1 MGKGLDELI
10 ESLLTE
16 IAFSGSRGCRVTNLL
31 SAIKAFYQEG
41 QGVDADSD
49 VTPRGK
55 GPEIEPD
62 DLAVASKVWRWLV
75 ARPDVSVGVNRKFNH
90 LSLDAVLGLP
100 EDEDDQAPSDLGLTS
115 SGVPAKPSRA
125 GQSEPSR
132 VSRNSGKGLD
142 NYRPRLHVSEERQW
156 RILTGHGPDFKR
168 VPTFEWKALVDIA
181 SVKEK
186 GILQGDLVRLTG
198 QDKRSLPTRTDALAK
213 KGYIIKQPILLRG
226 CRSSKIWLAQFAEE
240 AREDADRDGLQYDKI
255 DLSPATLTKDLDPV
269 PFSQKWNGER
279 LDYLAVAQAFIA
291 VVKAWGLIRYCDVR
305 AKLDVEER
313 VPQMRALA
321 KTSRW
326 LTSIGSV
333 TFVAARFSNSHR
345 LFKDCVKFIREP
357 TPAEWKIF
365 RTTPKARLNIPSQRV
380 GARGVASRARHEALS
395 KSRGKS
401 KSNAK
406 RTSHEG
412 DKVIPLLWTP
422 QKPITNTVF
431 EIIKRSGVG
440 GSSNASIGRQTIGQ
454 AYRKYTAALNAALS
468 FPNSQPQ
475 HLEHLSVTSNL
486 TRLGKTMTYQF
497 FATCEMASSSSSV
510 PTGDKDQV
518 QEADKNVTVPTEQ
531 SLSADSVVNKP
542 RAFSQPIKSRFASP
556 TSSSLSSLSRA
567 MPSIKIA
574 QVRQQNSKRK
584 RKQILDDGQEEQPAP
599 KRRGRPPKPK
609 APGPPTTIAADE
621 PHVNPQLDTS
631 PSISSGALPVEAETN
646 EVASSINVQESAEPP
661 SRHHDTPE
669 PPEPRPPGVYRGVRE
684 PLGPGQK
691 RKGRPKRSCVVIFR
705 SDRLKDPSFL
715 GVAEATEDKS
725 NKKLAETS
733 KQDNAAADS
742 VLTPPNSMDT
752 NSAEIPAVQ
761 ESAQAEESP
770 IIQRRGPRRGK
781 AKSHRCEK
789 CGSSWR
795 NSNGLEYHLNKSQT
809 ICNPNFVPPPRH
821 PSPQPNLKQRDI
833 RPLASSSSRRRQKAK
848 GGGVDP
854 PSIHRSTPSIRVR
867 AMRSLTGTIS
877 EGTPKPAS
885 TRGAILLQDL
895 QTYDVI
901 DREPLQS
908 VQASPKIDGVSTP
921 DIVRRDSVPRQFKK
935 KTGRLHQTQSQR
947 DEEVGLANNSSHRI
961 TKELPR
967 EAEAREDP
975 RSGVSAAKLGSTK
988 SVGNTQKT
996 PVSSNAAAN
1005 DEHFLNT
1012 ESKPQDKLLLPP
1024 LRGAFPDIAPRKQQS
1039 ETSIL
1044 ASFKTCKPGNTSL
1057 GAQRRERTSK
1067 IIEYLLDHNS
1077 GVFPGNKSLYLVLV
1091 SLWNREYD
1099 DLAPPDRK
1107 MCQSTV
1113 SKMDKAGVLKQL
1125 HFFFLDGRGN
1135 MQDCAIL
1142 FKVREDNDQLTDP
1155 STDPKVVAIK
1165 EKMREMFPETY
1176 IPEAFSLSEMEVE
1189 LFDALDS
1196 KHRGSQHE
1204 NISSP
1209 RQKVDETRDV
1219 EVLQYPMP
1227 VMVDIPINA
1236 TASKR
1241 LRESDD
1247 DQGGQTSKKLR
1258 IDAQGVEKIQSSR
1271 KYRKRP
1277 ESEFW
1282 DSGKLALYLWNQKQ
1296 NHVGKWDETSTH
1308 LQDPAS
1314 GAWSWNPEAN
1324 NQPSPGI
1331 ESILS
1336 SVKSTRENDAYLRR
1350 QSSSR
1355 YKLHR
1360 ARTDEFEDIG
1370 VDAAGGI
1377 GTPRKVQTIDRF
1389 VEPSTAASFAFEDFE
1404 SEEDDDDSTMEEA
1417 QDLCAADDNTST
1429 YSGDTAVRFS
1439 QVQSVRGTGH
1449 GSWPR
1454 LKTDFF
1460 ESHAQGFTLV
1470 GSLPSSKWFQK
1481 ENLPRS
1487 ISDIP
1492 RTARAP
1498 ALSSW
1503 ADPLYGKFMR
1513 DLAKIERWEQS
1524 VEGSQILSHGSVAP
1538 EYIFLSLSSDKSK
1551 SNMEPITVEWPS
1563 KTQYTTENMPNEIL
1577 NATQEDEDFGLS
1589 NTIRSKKIKDT
1600 TSRSQVKRTRYNR
1613 LLRDDWNT
1621 TSGLGVEYKTRLLT
1635 AIPRQPR
1642 GRSTHPR
1649 PINGETEL
1657 IAAFVVFRTL
1667 IGGVDQTVDMG
1678 LVMKYFPEM
1687 SLSALKKFWP
1697 RIMRERK
1704 TYVDA
1709 LTTKFQ
1715 ASFLEAYERGDIAPL
1730 DYNNLEDY
1738 DWGSLITWTARL
1750 ETHQDVSLPTSL
1762 HALNEAYLLEDPVN
1776 EVVDWREIW
1785 FSQASVY
1792 NRIEAAAGE
1801 SISIPIPNI
1810 RNDQAILSLAR
1821 SWVRSLCCT
1830 SIKGA
1835 DSPEKIR
1842 KKLLQLAHGDE
1853 ASVNQLLGKVI
1864 SKLRLEKLVVRAKGK
1879 IMGQSFR
1886 LHAQFVK
1893 QLDKLSRAE
1902 KFTQATAFK
1911 SQLDESFRA
1920 NQEFLLP
1927 YASDDGTIMAIIN
1940 LQTAGRIRA
1949 DATDIPN
1956 IPFGFEPGN
1965 YEGRL
1970 FPKSYY
1976 HFQIRLVPTQTYMYD
1991 EDMPLLQE
1999 AKNMRPPT
2007 EGPQGEIP
2015 IWVDFFGKL
2024 NRPRWIEY
2032 LSMMVFALATK
2043 GPLTPASAT
2052 VLLKP
2057 VIDEFEAKLIMD
2069 WLDALGL
2076 LQRVESENGAT
2087 MAEWWWLVVGQL
2099 ISVKGKDTR

>member
-31 SAIKAFYQEG
+31 AVIRAFYRDG
-41 QGVDADSD
+41 QGIDAGSD
-49 VTPRGK
+49 VTLRGK

-62 DLAVASKVWRWLV
+62 DLVVASKVWRWLV

-90 LSLDAVLGLP
+90 LSLEAVLGLP
-100 EDEDDQAPSDLGLTS
+100 EDEDDQALPDLGPTS
-115 SGVPAKPSRA
+115 SKVPAKPSRA
-125 GQSEPSR
+125 GQSDPGR

-168 VPTFEWKALVDIA
+168 VPAFEWRALVDIA

-226 CRSSKIWLAQFAEE
+226 CRSSKIWLAQFAEK

-255 DLSPATLTKDLDPV
+255 DLSAETLTKDLDPV

-279 LDYLAVAQAFIA
+279 LDYLAIAQAFIA

-333 TFVAARFSNSHR
+333 TFVAARFSNNHR
-345 LFKDCVKFIREP
+345 LFKDCVKFLREP

-401 KSNAK
+401 KKNAK
-406 RTSHEG
+406 RTPREG
-412 DKVIPLLWTP
+412 DKVTPSLWAP

-431 EIIKRSGVG
+431 EIIKRSGAG
-440 GSSNASIGRQTIGQ
+440 GSSNASIGRQTIGH

-486 TRLGKTMTYQF
+486 TRMGKTMTYQF
-497 FATCEMASSSSSV
+497 FATNEMVSSSATT
-510 PTGDKDQV
+510 TGDKV
-518 QEADKNVTVPTEQ
+518 QAQEVDRTAPVPAEQ
-531 SLSADSVVNKP
+531 TLNTHSVVNKP
-542 RAFSQPIKSRFASP
+542 RTFSQPIESKFASP

-567 MPSIKIA
+567 MSSIKNA

-584 RKQILDDGQEEQPAP
+584 RKRVLDDAQGEQPSS

-609 APGPPTTIAADE
+609 VLEPPTTIAADE
-621 PHVNPQLDTS
+621 PRVNPQLDTS
-631 PSISSGALPVEAETN
+631 PNITSGTLPTETQNN
-646 EVASSINVQESAEPP
+646 EVASIIVQESSEPP
-661 SRHHDTPE
+661 KGRPDTPE
-669 PPEPRPPGVYRGVRE
+669 APEPRPPGVYRAARR
-684 PLGPGQK
+684 PLEPGQK

-715 GVAEATEDKS
+715 GVTEATEEQSDGKPT
-725 NKKLAETS
+725 ETS
-733 KQDNAAADS
+733 NLDNNAADS
-742 VLTPPNSMDT
+742 AMTPPNSIDT
-752 NSAEIPAVQ
+752 NSASIPTVQ
-761 ESAQAEESP
+761 ESTQTKESP

-781 AKSHRCEK
+781 TKSHKCEK

-809 ICNPNFVPPPRH
+809 TCNPDFVPPPRH
-821 PSPQPNLKQRDI
+821 PSPQPNLKQRNI
-833 RPLASSSSRRRQKAK
+833 KPLASWTPGRQQKAK
-848 GGGVDP
+848 GGGIDP
-854 PSIHRSTPSIRVR
+854 QSSRRSTPSIRVR

-885 TRGAILLQDL
+885 TRGSILLQDL

-901 DREPLQS
+901 DRETLQS
-908 VQASPKIDGVSTP
+908 HQSTPRLDGTSTP
-921 DIVRRDSVPRQFKK
+921 DIIRRDSVPRQLKK
-935 KTGRLHQTQSQR
+935 RAGRLHQTQGQK
-947 DEEVGLANNSSHRI
+947 DGEVGLASTGSHRI
-961 TKELPR
+961 IKEFSR
-967 EAEAREDP
+967 GSGAQDP
-975 RSGVSAAKLGSTK
+975 KPGVSAAIAANSTK
-988 SVGNTQKT
+988 SMSNAQDTL
-996 PVSSNAAAN
+996 VSSNTTTNN
-1005 DEHFLNT
+1005 DHFLNP
-1012 ESKPQDKLLLPP
+1012 EPKPQDKLLLPP
-1024 LRGAFPDIAPRKQQS
+1024 LRGPFPDIAPRKHQS
-1039 ETSIL
+1039 ESSIL

-1142 FKVREDNDQLTDP
+1142 VKVREDDDQLNDL
-1155 STDPKVVAIK
+1155 STDPKVIAIK

-1176 IPEAFSLSEMEVE
+1176 IPEAFSLSEMEIE

-1196 KHRGSQHE
+1196 KHRGSQHD
-1204 NISSP
+1204 NTSTS

-1236 TASKR
+1236 TTSKR
-1241 LRESDD
+1241 PRESDD
-1247 DQGGQTSKKLR
+1247 DQSGQTSKKLR
-1258 IDAQGVEKIQSSR
+1258 IDAQGVGKIQSNR

-1308 LQDPAS
+1308 LQDPGS

-1324 NQPSPGI
+1324 NQSSPGI

-1336 SVKSTRENDAYLRR
+1336 SVKSTRENDAHLRR
-1350 QSSSR
+1350 RSSTR
-1355 YKLHR
+1355 YKLYR
-1360 ARTDEFEDIG
+1360 AHTEEFGDIG
-1370 VDAAGGI
+1370 DDAMGYI
-1377 GTPRKVQTIDRF
+1377 DTLPDKVQSIDRF
-1389 VEPSTAASFAFEDFE
+1389 VEPSTSASFTFEDIE
-1404 SEEDDDDSTMEEA
+1404 TEEDDDDFTMEDA
-1417 QDLCAADDNTST
+1417 QDVCATDDNTSA

-1439 QVQSVRGTGH
+1439 QVQSVRDTGH

-1454 LKTDFF
+1454 LKADFF
-1460 ESHAQGFTLV
+1460 ESHTQGFTLV

-1492 RTARAP
+1492 RTARGP

-1524 VEGSQILSHGSVAP
+1524 VEGTHILSHGSVAP

-1551 SNMEPITVEWPS
+1551 ANMEPCTVEWPS
-1563 KTQYTTENMPNEIL
+1563 RTQYTTENMPDEIL
-1577 NATQEDEDFGLS
+1577 NATQEDEDFGLPS
-1589 NTIRSKKIKDT
+1589 PTRAKKIKDT
-1600 TSRSQVKRTRYNR
+1600 LSRPQVKRTRYNR

-1621 TSGLGVEYKTRLLT
+1621 TPGLGIEYKTRLLT

-1649 PINGETEL
+1649 PINGEAEL

-1715 ASFLEAYERGDIAPL
+1715 ASFLEAYERGDFATL

-1762 HALNEAYLLEDPVN
+1762 HALNEAYLLEDPIN

-1801 SISIPIPNI
+1801 SISIPIPSI
-1810 RNDQAILSLAR
+1810 RDDQAILSLAR

-1842 KKLLQLAHGDE
+1842 KKLLQLANGDE
-1853 ASVNQLLGKVI
+1853 ASVNRLLGKVI

-1902 KFTQATAFK
+1902 KFTQATMFK

-1920 NQEFLLP
+1920 NKEFLLP

-1999 AKNMRPPT
+1999 AKNKGPPT

-2099 ISVKGKDTR
+2099 INVKGKNTK

>member
-31 SAIKAFYQEG
+31 AAIKSFYQDGQDLNAGPEVTPYG
-41 QGVDADSD
+41 QGL
-49 VTPRGK
+49 R
-55 GPEIEPD
+55 IEPD
-62 DLAVASKVWRWLV
+62 DLVVASKVWCWLA
-75 ARPDVSVGVNRKFNH
+75 ARPDVSVGVDRKSNH
-90 LSLDAVLGLP
+90 LSLDEILCLP
-100 EDEDDQAPSDLGLTS
+100 EDEDDETLSEPGPAS
-115 SGVPAKPSRA
+115 SGVPAKPSRT
-125 GQSEPSR
+125 GQPDSSR
-132 VSRNSGKGLD
+132 GSRNSGKGVD
-142 NYRPRLHVSEERQW
+142 KYRPRLHVSEERQW

-168 VPTFEWKALVDIA
+168 VPTFEWRALVDIA

-226 CRSSKIWLAQFAEE
+226 CRSSKIWLAQFAEK
-240 AREDADRDGLQYDKI
+240 AKEDADRDGLQYDKI
-255 DLSPATLTKDLDPV
+255 DLSPETLTKDLDPV

-279 LDYLAVAQAFIA
+279 LDYLAIAQAFIA
-291 VVKAWGLIRYCDVR
+291 VVKAWGLIRYCDAR

-345 LFKDCVKFIREP
+345 LFKDCVKFLREP

-380 GARGVASRARHEALS
+380 GARGVASRARHKALS

-401 KSNAK
+401 KGKRASTK
-406 RTSHEG
+406 RTPHEA

-431 EIIKRSGVG
+431 EIIKRSGAG
-440 GSSNASIGRQTIGQ
+440 GSSNASIGRQTIGH

-468 FPNSQPQ
+468 FPNSQPR
-475 HLEHLSVTSNL
+475 HLEHLSVTSTL
-486 TRLGKTMTYQF
+486 TRMGKTMTYQF
-497 FATCEMASSSSSV
+497 FAANEMTSSALASKEDKVQDQDANGQIPPTGQPLRTYSTGNKPRMFSLPIESKFAPLASSS
-510 PTGDKDQV
+510 
-518 QEADKNVTVPTEQ
+518 
-531 SLSADSVVNKP
+531 L
-542 RAFSQPIKSRFASP
+542 
-556 TSSSLSSLSRA
+556 LSLSRA
-567 MPSIKIA
+567 ISSLKSA
-574 QVRQQNSKRK
+574 QDRQQNSRRRKKRFP
-584 RKQILDDGQEEQPAP
+584 DDLQGEQSSSR
-599 KRRGRPPKPK
+599 RRGRPPKPK
-609 APGPPTTIAADE
+609 APEPLATIAAE
-621 PHVNPQLDTS
+621 EAPVNPEIATS
-631 PSISSGALPVEAETN
+631 PNDTVHRLPTKVQTTEEPSSAV
-646 EVASSINVQESAEPP
+646 VQESLEPP
-661 SRHHDTPE
+661 KERRDITETPQ
-669 PPEPRPPGVYRGVRE
+669 PRTPSVYRGFRN
-684 PLGPGQK
+684 PLESGQK
-691 RKGRPKRSCVVIFR
+691 RKGRPKRSCVVVFR

-715 GVAEATEDKS
+715 GVIEAVEVKPDEKLPETAIQDKS
-725 NKKLAETS
+725 T
-733 KQDNAAADS
+733 DS
-742 VLTPPNSMDT
+742 LGMAPLNVT
-752 NSAEIPAVQ
+752 EI
-761 ESAQAEESP
+761 ESP
-770 IIQRRGPRRGK
+770 PVMEEPAQTKASPITQRRGPRRGK
-781 AKSHRCEK
+781 IKSHKCEK

-809 ICNPNFVPPPRH
+809 ACNPDFVPPPRQ
-821 PSPQPNLKQRDI
+821 PSPQPKLRQRDI
-833 RPLASSSSRRRQKAK
+833 RPLASSSPGLRHRTR
-848 GGGVDP
+848 GDGVDS
-854 PSIHRSTPSIRVR
+854 PSINLSTPTSTRVR
-867 AMRSLTGTIS
+867 ALGNLTGTIS
-877 EGTPKPAS
+877 KGTPKPAS

-895 QTYDVI
+895 QTLDDF
-901 DREPLQS
+901 DRMQQGHQS
-908 VQASPKIDGVSTP
+908 APIPSRLFPPGTTRRGSTP
-921 DIVRRDSVPRQFKK
+921 SQRKK
-935 KTGRLHQTQSQR
+935 KVGPLHQTHGQKDGDITPKASNLLHVTNKLPY
-947 DEEVGLANNSSHRI
+947 EVG
-961 TKELPR
+961 PR
-967 EAEAREDP
+967 EDSQ
-975 RSGVSAAKLGSTK
+975 SGVSPHTLVGSSKLM
-988 SVGNTQKT
+988 GNAPKT
-996 PVSSNAAAN
+996 SVSSNPTTS
-1005 DEHFLNT
+1005 EGHFMDT
-1012 ESKPQDKLLLPP
+1012 EYHTRDKLLLPP
-1024 LRGAFPDIAPRKQQS
+1024 LRGPIPDIVPRYQRPD
-1039 ETSIL
+1039 TSIL
-1044 ASFKTCKPGNTSL
+1044 ASFKTSKSGNASL

-1077 GVFPGNKSLYLVLV
+1077 GVFPGQKSLYLALV

-1125 HFFFLDGRGN
+1125 HFFFLDSRGS

-1142 FKVREDNDQLTDP
+1142 IKVRGDNDQSVDL

-1176 IPEAFSLSEMEVE
+1176 IPEAFSLSEREVE

-1196 KHRGSQHE
+1196 KHRGLHNDSTITPHQG
-1204 NISSP
+1204 
-1209 RQKVDETRDV
+1209 VDETQDV

-1227 VMVDIPINA
+1227 IMVDIPINT

-1241 LRESDD
+1241 PRDNDE
-1247 DQGGQTSKKLR
+1247 DQNEQTTKKLR
-1258 IDAQGVEKIQSSR
+1258 IDAQGIERIQNSR

-1282 DSGKLALYLWNQKQ
+1282 DTGKLALYLWNQNQ
-1296 NHVGKWDETSTH
+1296 NHAGKWDETSSR

-1324 NQPSPGI
+1324 NRPGPGI

-1350 QSSSR
+1350 QSSTR
-1355 YKLHR
+1355 YKLY
-1360 ARTDEFEDIG
+1360 RTHTEDSEGIG
-1370 VDAAGGI
+1370 DDAMGGI
-1377 GTPRKVQTIDRF
+1377 YTSRQNQNVDRF
-1389 VEPSTAASFAFEDFE
+1389 VEPSTSASFAFEDLG
-1404 SEEDDDDSTMEEA
+1404 SEEDEEDFVMEDT
-1417 QDLCAADDNTST
+1417 QDVCGTDDNAST
-1429 YSGDTAVRFS
+1429 YSGDTGVRFS
-1439 QVQSVRGTGH
+1439 QVQSVCGTAH
-1449 GSWPR
+1449 GRWPR
-1454 LKTDFF
+1454 LTTDFF
-1460 ESHAQGFTLV
+1460 ESHTQGFTMV
-1470 GSLPSSKWFQK
+1470 GSLPSSKWFQR

-1487 ISDIP
+1487 ITDIP
-1492 RTARAP
+1492 RTSRAP

-1513 DLAKIERWEQS
+1513 DIAKIERWELS
-1524 VEGSQILSHGSVAP
+1524 IEGTQILSHGSVAP

-1551 SNMEPITVEWPS
+1551 ANMKPLAVEWPNT
-1563 KTQYTTENMPNEIL
+1563 TQYTVDNLPDEIL
-1577 NATQEDEDFGLS
+1577 KATQEDEDFGLPDP
-1589 NTIRSKKIKDT
+1589 TRAKKNKESS
-1600 TSRSQVKRTRYNR
+1600 SRAQVKRPRYNR

-1621 TSGLGVEYKTRLLT
+1621 TSGLNIEYKTRLLT
-1635 AIPRQPR
+1635 TIPRQPR

-1697 RIMRERK
+1697 RMMRERK

-1715 ASFLEAYERGDIAPL
+1715 SAFLEAYERGDVAPL
-1730 DYNNLEDY
+1730 NYDNVEDY
-1738 DWGSLITWTARL
+1738 DWGSLITWTAKL

-1762 HALNEAYLLEDPVN
+1762 RALNEAYVLEDPIN

-1792 NRIEAAAGE
+1792 NRIEAASSE
-1801 SISIPIPNI
+1801 SISIPIP
-1810 RNDQAILSLAR
+1810 RNQNDEAILGLAR

-1842 KKLLQLAHGDE
+1842 MKLLQLANGDE
-1853 ASVNQLLGKVI
+1853 ASVNRLLGKVI

-1902 KFTQATAFK
+1902 KFTQATTFK
-1911 SQLDESFRA
+1911 SQLDESFRV
-1920 NQEFLLP
+1920 NKEFLLP

-1940 LQTAGRIRA
+1940 LQAAGRIRA
-1949 DATDIPN
+1949 DALDIPN

-1976 HFQIRLVPTQTYMYD
+1976 HFQVRLVPTQTYMYD

-1999 AKNMRPPT
+1999 AKNMSPPT

-2057 VIDEFEAKLIMD
+2057 VIDEFEARLIMN

-2076 LQRVESENGAT
+2076 LQRVESELGAT

-2099 ISVKGKDTR
+2099 INVKGKNAR